1 MVSALTDFVPVDR
14 DVFYFEKTGG
24 LPTFVSNRS
33 CMRKIL
39 FVAALCLGVTACFN
53 RNGATSSGAAAPD
66 PARTLIA
73 SATPTFRDVF
83 QQGQS
88 VTVDYRPAEG
98 VTLDSAV
105 LYVDGLRQPG
115 TTVAAWAYAL
125 PASARVG
132 RYAYRIE
139 AFSGEDRATKVGE
152 FTVLPAHA
160 PIEYTYEILAT
171 YPHDRQAYTQ
181 GLFWHDGF
189 LYEGTGLKGQSSLRK
204 VELTTGKVVR
214 RLDLSPDYFGEGI
227 ALLNGKIYQLTWQE
241 HQGFV
246 YDLDTFQQVG
256 TFGYGTEGW
265 GLTTDGTYLYKSDGT
280 EKIEVLDPA
289 TFKRV
294 RTIEAY
300 TDKGKVEYLNELEW
314 IDGEIW
320 ANVYGSETI
329 VRIDPATGA
338 VTGVI
343 GFSGLTGRID
353 RDATTD
359 VFNGIAYDPV
369 GKAIYVTGKN
379 WNKLF
384 RIRLI
389 AE

>member
-1 MVSALTDFVPVDR
+1 M
-14 DVFYFEKTGG
+14 K
-24 LPTFVSNRS
+24 
-33 CMRKIL
+33 KIFL
-39 FVAALCLGVTACFN
+39 VAALCLGATGCFN
-53 RNGATSSGAAAPD
+53 RNGVTSTAAPE
-66 PARTLIA
+66 PAAPMLIA

-83 QQGQS
+83 QQGQPIAF
-88 VTVDYRPAEG
+88 DYRPVEG

-105 LYVDGLRQPG
+105 LYVDGVRQSG
-115 TTVAAWAYAL
+115 TDVAAWTCAL
-125 PASARVG
+125 PMSARVG

-139 AFSGEDRATKVGE
+139 AFSGKDHSTKVGE

-160 PIEYTYEILAT
+160 PIEYTCEVLDT

-189 LYEGTGLKGQSSLRK
+189 LYESTGLKGQSSLRK
-204 VELTTGKVVR
+204 VELTTGKAVR
-214 RLDLSPDYFGEGI
+214 RIDLSPDYFGEGI
-227 ALLNGKIYQLTWQE
+227 ALLDGKIYQLTWQDR
-241 HQGFV
+241 QGFV
-246 YDLDTFQQVG
+246 YDFDSFQQIEK
-256 TFGYGTEGW
+256 FGYGTEGW
-265 GLTTDGTYLYKSDGT
+265 GLTADGTSLYKSDGS
-280 EKIEVLDPA
+280 EKIEVLDPN

-300 TDKGKVEYLNELEW
+300 TDKGKVEHLNELEW

-320 ANVYGSETI
+320 ANVYGADII

-338 VTGVI
+338 VVGII
-343 GFSGLTGRID
+343 GFPGLIKRID

-359 VFNGIAYDPV
+359 VFNGIAYDPAA
-369 GKAIYVTGKN
+369 KAIYVTGKN